1 MHLTGRF
8 EVPDNDPAQVTES
21 EWQHMRTEA
30 SEANWPE
37 HHALIEAAYSDPVL
51 RGLYPF
57 TSHWTLRFSTTTRPD
72 LTVLPTC
79 VVAHQQDYRY
89 TISAHYMGEVLAE
102 TTTAEEA
109 VATVVRCLPASPG
122 PVTSGAL

>member
-1 MHLTGRF
+1 M
-8 EVPDNDPAQVTES
+8 TES
-21 EWQHMRTEA
+21 EWQHMCAEA

-37 HHALIEAAYSDPVL
+37 HQALIEAAYSDPVL

-57 TSHWTLRFSTTTRPD
+57 TSHWTLRFSTSTRPD
-72 LTVLPTC
+72 LTVLPTR
-79 VVAHQQDYRY
+79 VAAHQNDYRY

-109 VATVVRCLPASPG
+109 VATVVRRLHGDPG